1 MWLDEADQ
9 LFLQAL
15 QGYTPSR
22 LADPSWGQPPY
33 GGQRLAPIVNPLGSD
48 HARRQAEIQEAV
60 RVEVARLHAAGH
72 PQQVAPQVST
82 SREAVGYPP
91 EAVTPRGP
99 ASAMQSARKETRQ
112 ELVNVTREC

>member
-33 GGQRLAPIVNPLGSD
+33 GGQI
-48 HARRQAEIQEAV
+48 
-60 RVEVARLHAAGH
+60 ARLHAAGQ

-91 EAVTPRGP
+91 EAITPRGP